1 MNAMP
6 ERILV
11 IRLSALGDVV
21 QALGPMAAIR
31 RHHRDAHITALTT
44 KPYAPLLAASPY
56 FDEVWVDTRPK
67 AWDVPGWLALRRRLR
82 AGRFDRVYDLQT
94 SDRSGF
100 YFRLLGPGRRPGWSG
115 IASGCSL
122 PHTNP
127 NRKSMHVEDLRADQL
142 RAAGIA
148 ETPPPDV
155 SWLQADIAR
164 YGLPKPYVLMA
175 LGGSPHRQEKIW
187 PAERFGVLARQLVAQ
202 GITPALLGT
211 APERPLADAV
221 RAMCSDARSLVGKTS
236 LAELA
241 TLARGAAAAVGGVTG
256 PMHLIAAAGAPS
268 VVMFSAVSDPAQC
281 APRGT
286 VAILR
291 KDNLAD
297 LPVGEVS
304 AALAALLKR

>member
-1 MNAMP
+1 MNAVA

-31 RHHRDAHITALTT
+31 RHHPGALIVALTT

-56 FDEVWVDTRPK
+56 FNGGLVLSAEGLGCARVAGPAAAPARRPLRSRLRP
-67 AWDVPGWLALRRRLR
+67 ADFGPQRLLFPAARPRRRP
-82 AGRFDRVYDLQT
+82 D
-94 SDRSGF
+94 
-100 YFRLLGPGRRPGWSG
+100 WSG
-115 IASGCSL
+115 IARGCSL
-122 PHTNP
+122 PHINP

-155 SWLQADIAR
+155 SWLHADIAR

-175 LGGSPHRQEKIW
+175 LGGSPHRPEKIW
-187 PAERFGVLARQLVAQ
+187 PVERFGALARQLVAQ
-202 GITPALLGT
+202 GFTPALLGT

-221 RAMCSDARSLVGKTS
+221 RAMCSDARSLIGRTS
-236 LAELA
+236 LAEIA

-256 PMHLIAAAGAPS
+256 PMHLVAAAGTPS

-281 APRGT
+281 APRGR

-291 KDNLAD
+291 RDTLAD

-304 AALAALLKR
+304 AALATLLKG

>member
-1 MNAMP
+1 MNAMA

-31 RHHRDAHITALTT
+31 RHHPGAYIVALTT

-56 FDEVWVDTRPK
+56 FNEVWVDTRPK
-67 AWDVPGWLALRRRLR
+67 AWDVPGWLGLRRRLR

-100 YFRLLGPGRRPGWSG
+100 YFRLLGPGRRPDWCG
-115 IASGCSL
+115 IARGCSL
-122 PHTNP
+122 PHINP

-155 SWLQADIAR
+155 SWLHADIAR

-175 LGGSPHRQEKIW
+175 LGGSPHRPEKIW
-187 PAERFGVLARQLVAQ
+187 PVERFGALARQLVAQ
-202 GITPALLGT
+202 GFTPALLGT

-221 RAMCSDARSLVGKTS
+221 RAMCAATPAASSAGRRWPRSPRL
-236 LAELA
+236 
-241 TLARGAAAAVGGVTG
+241 RAA
-256 PMHLIAAAGAPS
+256 PP
-268 VVMFSAVSDPAQC
+268 P
-281 APRGT
+281 P
-286 VAILR
+286 
-291 KDNLAD
+291 
-297 LPVGEVS
+297 S
-304 AALAALLKR
+304 AASPGRCIWSRRRERRRW